1 MSKKQKLRCRNVDA
15 CPGSGD
21 SKPNTSIPLGLRS
34 ARRKKPDPIEPEEVE
49 IKGSHMNVRDLGNE
63 PGQVKPQLKSNKQ
76 SYTEQQMATSTASES
91 KFSKLRARK
100 K

>member
-1 MSKKQKLRCRNVDA
+1 MSKKQKLRCRSVDS
-15 CPGSGD
+15 CSSPGTAKSSKSGGITARGGFGK
-21 SKPNTSIPLGLRS
+21 KPN
-34 ARRKKPDPIEPEEVE
+34 EPRTEDVEV
-49 IKGSHMNVRDLGNE
+49 KGSHMNVRDLGNE
-63 PGQVKPQLKSNKQ
+63 PGQVKPQLKDNKS